1 MPQCRAALTRGAKLA
16 RGCGGWGSGRAEP
29 EEEGQSGSRHHNSS
43 HVPARV
49 LRRAQRRKPARRGTL
64 HATEGFSP
72 GADAVTSMLG
82 EDRGKGRTSA
92 LGTAAS
98 AALRRKGRDAFG
110 RASGRGGA
118 GGVHGSEGPAASED
132 PQRKG
137 AEIATV
143 LPARAAWRRSTGSR
157 PNRGGAVR
165 GEARRGAARR
175 GEPGRAG
182 ATRGGGE
189 LGRAG
194 ERGKNRRSWRLLQ
207 SKLSSD
213 GACSARRARRRGG
226 IGAPRAWRCRRRP
239 PSAPA
244 SPLAAPPA

>member
-72 GADAVTSMLG
+72 GAGAVTSMLG

-132 PQRKG
+132 SAAGPGSMEKVNG
-137 AEIATV
+137 ITAES
-143 LPARAAWRRSTGSR
+143 RRCG
-157 PNRGGAVR
+157 
-165 GEARRGAARR
+165 ARRGAARR